1 MLDERPGILVFRAS
15 GRGAVAAY
23 QNEAGGH
30 RWQQIPAN
38 DDRVQTSTVTV
49 AVLREPE
56 ETELVLR
63 EGDLEF
69 QATRGSG
76 AGGQN
81 RNKVS
86 SAIIVTYKPTGL
98 QVRCETERDQHK
110 NKKLAVGILRAKLL
124 EARENS
130 VHSARNADRK
140 AQVGIGARG
149 DKRRTIRT
157 QDDTV
162 TDHVLGKRMRY
173 RDYEKGNWA
182 W

>member
-1 MLDERPGILVFRAS
+1 MLAFRVS
-15 GRGAVAAY
+15 GNGAVAAY

-30 RWQQIPAN
+30 RWQQVPSN
-38 DDRVQTSTVTV
+38 SDRVQTSTVTV

-56 ETELVLR
+56 EAELVIR
-63 EGDLEF
+63 DSDVDI

-86 SAIIVTYKPTGL
+86 SAIILTYRPTGL

-110 NKKLAVGILRAKLL
+110 NKRLAFSILRAKLL
-124 EARENS
+124 SAKENS
-130 VHSARNADRK
+130 EHAARNQVRK
-140 AQVGIGARG
+140 EQLGVGARG
-149 DKRRTIRT
+149 DKRRTIRC
-157 QDDTV
+157 QDDNV
-162 TDHVLGKRMRY
+162 TDHVLGKRMRFK
-173 RDYEKGNWA
+173 DYEKGNWN